1 MEIAVSKMTRD
12 MEIERT
18 LAMANELIL
27 TRLGSS
33 KSEKSEN
40 ELSVAVREIA
50 EIRTQMLTNPEFDP
64 VEQTRAV
71 EIFLELK

>member
-27 TRLGSS
+27 TRLSS
-33 KSEKSEN
+33 SRSEKSEN